1 MSIFKRKQKGH
12 IGIDFGAGGIKIIQ
26 LQPGDGRGNL
36 FTYGFSERTPEEMG
50 VDYIENPEATAALL
64 KTICSK
70 ARTTTT
76 SAVAALPIPTVFS
89 AVLSIAPVP
98 KKELAK
104 AVEWEAKKLIP
115 LPLEEVTLDFKE
127 LRFPDEETTAKK
139 TFGEKQIS
147 VLLTAAPKSVIDKYV
162 AIAKAAGLTL
172 TSLETE
178 AFALIRAMVG
188 VDPAPVIIVDMGA
201 VRSNI
206 LFVDRGIPMLIRSVE
221 IGGKKCTEAIA
232 SALSIDM
239 NRAEAMKRD
248 LGIAPLPGS
257 APGQM
262 PTLLKDVL
270 TPLLNEMKYSFNVY
284 RTRSVIARPPEK
296 IILSGGG
303 AGLPGL
309 SELITSEFNIKSFLG
324 NPWERVNFQDDLIPL
339 LYTFGSRFA
348 VAIGLALRNA

>member
-1 MSIFKRKQKGH
+1 
-12 IGIDFGAGGIKIIQ
+12 
-26 LQPGDGRGNL
+26 
-36 FTYGFSERTPEEMG
+36 
-50 VDYIENPEATAALL
+50 
-64 KTICSK
+64 
-70 ARTTTT
+70 
-76 SAVAALPIPTVFS
+76 
-89 AVLSIAPVP
+89 
-98 KKELAK
+98 
-104 AVEWEAKKLIP
+104 
-115 LPLEEVTLDFKE
+115 
-127 LRFPDEETTAKK
+127 
-139 TFGEKQIS
+139 
-147 VLLTAAPKSVIDKYV
+147 
-162 AIAKAAGLTL
+162 
-172 TSLETE
+172 
-178 AFALIRAMVG
+178 
-188 VDPAPVIIVDMGA
+188 
-201 VRSNI
+201 
-206 LFVDRGIPMLIRSVE
+206 MLIRSVE